1 MNDANRRFWVYDG
14 DGEVIRMFLCKAD
27 ALRYMELRP
36 EFKLVVIPKTKLI
49 SIYDRIE
56 EALM

>member
-1 MNDANRRFWVYDG
+1 MRIRLLYDG

-27 ALRYMELRP
+27 ALRFMELRP